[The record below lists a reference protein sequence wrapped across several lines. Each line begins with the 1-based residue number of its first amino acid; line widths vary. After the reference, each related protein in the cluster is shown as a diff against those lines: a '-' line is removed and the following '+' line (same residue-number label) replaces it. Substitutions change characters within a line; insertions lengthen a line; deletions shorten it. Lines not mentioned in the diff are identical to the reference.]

1 MGEVTQILLTLSK
14 KDDMGLLRTLLIIL
28 IIYYLGRLIMRYVLP
43 ALFYNYMDDKVKEFS
58 QQQQKQRR
66 KEQQQTRK
74 REGEVNIDYT
84 PQGSGKNRPS
94 KGEYVDYEE
103 VRD

>member
-1 MGEVTQILLTLSK
+1 
-14 KDDMGLLRTLLIIL
+14 
-28 IIYYLGRLIMRYVLP
+28 
-43 ALFYNYMDDKVKEFS
+43 MDDKMKEFS
-58 QQQQKQRR
+58 ERQQKQRR
-66 KEQQQTRK
+66 QEHQQARK

-84 PQGSGKNRPS
+84 PQGEGKSKPS

>member
-1 MGEVTQILLTLSK
+1 MS
-14 KDDMGLLRTLLIIL
+14 LLRTLLIIF
-28 IIYYLGRLIMRYVLP
+28 IIYYLGRLFTRYVLP

-58 QQQQKQRR
+58 ERQQKQRR
-66 KEQQQTRK
+66 REHQKARK

-84 PQGSGKNRPS
+84 PQGEGKGKPS